1 MIKAI
6 ACSLAKS
13 VKLSQQSIFAFSSV
27 KDSLKKKLD
36 EEIKYE
42 SDNKP
47 SVNEY
52 INFFNN
58 NGWDVNYSGTQV
70 ELVRKNG

>member
-6 ACSLAKS
+6 ASSLAKS
-13 VKLSQQSIFAFSSV
+13 VKLSQQSIFAFSNV

-42 SDNKP
+42 GDNKP
-47 SVNEY
+47 SVN
-52 INFFNN
+52 
-58 NGWDVNYSGTQV
+58 
-70 ELVRKNG
+70 